1 MPGLVGLRGVE
12 REGEEQGA
20 GQGGEQQVDGDE
32 REVGV
37 ACGGEGQPPRE
48 GVADRG
54 RRVRLV
60 GREVDPLQ
68 GEGEVRRVPGRRKWL
83 RVGTRG
89 AAAKSDTSDTTTSR
103 RGRSL
108 TGG

>member
-1 MPGLVGLRGVE
+1 VE

-48 GVADRG
+48 DVADRG

-68 GEGEVRRVPGRRKWL
+68 REGEVRRVPGRRE
-83 RVGTRG
+83 V
-89 AAAKSDTSDTTTSR
+89 APR
-103 RGRSL
+103 RHAQSGREERHERHDEEQARA
-108 TGG
+108 